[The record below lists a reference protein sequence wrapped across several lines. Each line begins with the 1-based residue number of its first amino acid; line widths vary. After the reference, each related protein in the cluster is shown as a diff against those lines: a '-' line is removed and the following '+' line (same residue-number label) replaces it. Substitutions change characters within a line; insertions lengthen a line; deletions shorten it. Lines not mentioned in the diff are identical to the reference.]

1 MFSHLAEPT
10 RVNHVSCLSLNARSI
25 VNKRV
30 ELASR
35 LSSVSF
41 DLVAVTKTW
50 LDSSINSAEIF
61 PSTYHV
67 HRKDRS
73 RSGGGVLL
81 ACSQKISSIRT
92 SELETDCEIMWCKIV
107 ISNPYSCLMVGVFYR
122 PPSTDVSYLLEL
134 EKSLCL
140 LERSGNTLTT
150 LLLGDFKCC
159 LVQSVLSNWFRY
171 VILDVLLHISR
182 LFFPSNGLES
192 YEGQQYFGFGVIY
205 GS

>member
-30 ELASR
+30 ELASC
-35 LSSVSF
+35 LSSISF
-41 DLVAVTKTW
+41 DLVAVTETW

-67 HRKDRS
+67 HRKD

-92 SELETDCEIMWCKIV
+92 SELETDCEIMWCK
-107 ISNPYSCLMVGVFYR
+107 M
-122 PPSTDVSYLLEL
+122 
-134 EKSLCL
+134 
-140 LERSGNTLTT
+140 
-150 LLLGDFKCC
+150 
-159 LVQSVLSNWFRY
+159 
-171 VILDVLLHISR
+171 
-182 LFFPSNGLES
+182 
-192 YEGQQYFGFGVIY
+192 
-205 GS
+205 

>member
-1 MFSHLAEPT
+1 M
-10 RVNHVSCLSLNARSI
+10 
-25 VNKRV
+25 
-30 ELASR
+30 
-35 LSSVSF
+35 
-41 DLVAVTKTW
+41 
-50 LDSSINSAEIF
+50 
-61 PSTYHV
+61 

-92 SELETDCEIMWCKIV
+92 SELETDCEIMGCKIV
-107 ISNPYSCLMVGVFYR
+107 ISNPYSRLLVGVFYR